1 MLKAAGWLV
10 GGNLMSQLL
19 RLVSNLILTRL
30 LLPEAFGLVAAVNTL
45 YFALVMFSDFGIWQ
59 SVVRSPHGEQ
69 ARFLG
74 TAWMV
79 QLLRGVL
86 LCAIVLMIALV
97 LHWGASAGWF
107 ASGTVYTDARL
118 PLMMAVFSFS
128 ALIQG
133 LESMKLAL
141 AQRELQGGRLARLE
155 IATQLVAMCVTLS
168 LALVTR
174 SVWSLLVGTLAASA
188 TRTLMSHFYLPGHS
202 ARPCW
207 DAGYATE
214 ILGFGKWIFVSSIIG
229 FLAAHGEKLI
239 LGGTL
244 STPMFGIFSIA
255 STLLAAVI
263 GLYGALNAH
272 VIFSSLSLAHRSD
285 QAEAAKVYS
294 KVQQLADV
302 LLAGLAGL
310 LCTSGQWV
318 VWLLYDTRYH
328 EAGWMLQ
335 GLGLTLL
342 AIRYQVIEQYM
353 FAHGQPAWVS
363 ANNGLRALSLLL
375 LVPLGY
381 RLGQA
386 PGAIAGVVLSQ
397 FASWPLSLWFKWRH
411 GLLTWASEAVWLP
424 VLLAGVALGWLLD
437 MGLRAGVGH
446 G

>member
-59 SVVRSPHGEQ
+59 SVVRSPHGEHP
-69 ARFLG
+69 RFLG

-79 QLLRGVL
+79 QLLRGVV
-86 LCAIVLMIALV
+86 LCAIVLAMALM
-97 LHWGASAGWF
+97 LHWGAAAGWF
-107 ASGTVYTDARL
+107 ALGTVYTDERL
-118 PLMMAVFSFS
+118 PLMMVVFSGS

-155 IATQLVAMCVTLS
+155 ITTQLVAMAVTLM
-168 LALVTR
+168 LALLTR

-188 TRTLMSHFYLPGHS
+188 TRTLMSHFYLVGQS

-207 DAGYATE
+207 DSLYAKE
-214 ILGFGKWIFVSSIIG
+214 ILGFGKWIFISSIIG

-244 STPMFGIFSIA
+244 STSVFGIFSIA
-255 STLLAAVI
+255 STLLAAVV

-272 VIFSSLSLAHRSD
+272 VIFSSLSMAQRADH
-285 QAEAAKVYS
+285 AEARRVYT
-294 KVQQLADV
+294 KVQQLADAM
-302 LLAGLAGL
+302 LALLAGL
-310 LCTSGQWV
+310 LCTSGQWA
-318 VWLLYDTRYH
+318 VWLMYDARYH

-363 ANNGLRALSLLL
+363 ANNALRALGLLV

-381 RLGQA
+381 RLGQT

-397 FASWPLSLWFKWRH
+397 FASWPLSLWFKWRN
-411 GLLTWASEAVWLP
+411 GLLTWASEAVWP
-424 VLLAGVALGWLLD
+424 AVLLLGMGLGWLID
-437 MGLRAGVGH
+437 RGLIALLGAR
-446 G
+446 